1 MQEKADTGAS
11 VIVKLGYNESVSIK
25 LIGRSF
31 LALDCNACDIFDF
44 FKMNL
49 KQRPNY
55 WTVKI

>member
-31 LALDCNACDIFDF
+31 LTLDCNACDIFDF

-49 KQRPNY
+49 KQRP
-55 WTVKI
+55 IIGL